1 MVVVKYGKCFFE
13 LPLFH
18 QEGVLRGDQT
28 TMVSR
33 SDNVKDGQYV
43 GEYIATVVMSEDAG
57 GEREPG
63 SGRLRASLI

>member
-1 MVVVKYGKCFFE
+1 M
-13 LPLFH
+13 
-18 QEGVLRGDQT
+18 LRGDQP

-33 SDNVKDGQYV
+33 SDNLEDGQYV